1 VNIVAEAFAW
11 ILDPANIGG
20 PTGWL
25 ARLLEQ
31 LAYTFGAVAI
41 AAVIAVPLGYL
52 VGHTGRGRDIAVAL
66 SGSFRALP
74 SLGVIILLA
83 LGLGIGF
90 RAPLLTFVILAIPP
104 ILAGA
109 YAGFEAVDR
118 KTIDAARAVGMTEWQ
133 VVTKVEIPLGL
144 PLLIGG
150 IRSSVLQVVATA
162 TLAAYVSGGA
172 LGAFI
177 FQAFATKNYP
187 LALGASILVTALALV
202 LEGIF
207 ALLQKLVV
215 PRGVVAKELKDPRTR
230 SSRPRAVMGNPIQE
244 GKTIT

>member
-1 VNIVAEAFAW
+1 MNLFGEAIAW
-11 ILDPANIGG
+11 ILDPANMSG
-20 PTGWL
+20 PTGWV

-41 AAVIAVPLGYL
+41 AAVIAVPFGYL
-52 VGHTGRGRDIAVAL
+52 VGHTGHGRDIAVSL
-66 SGSFRALP
+66 SGGFRALP

-90 RAPLLTFVILAIPP
+90 RAPLLTFVIIAIPP

-118 KTIDAARAVGMTEWQ
+118 KTVDAARAMGMTEWQ
-133 VVTKVEIPLGL
+133 VVTRVEIPLGL

-150 IRSSVLQVVATA
+150 IRSAVLQVVATA

-187 LALGASILVTALALV
+187 LALAASILVTALALV

-207 ALLQKLVV
+207 ALIQRLVV
-215 PRGVVAKELKDPRTR
+215 PRGVVATEQREVRAR
-230 SSRPRAVMGNPIQE
+230 SPRPRAVMGNPIRE
-244 GKTIT
+244 GK